1 VTIAPARRGKLQDPR
16 AQGSVLATVVAVAAF
31 AACHAVPSE
40 VEEPAVAALSPLFGN
55 VERTLV
61 RQRDAIVEL
70 RRDLHTHPELS
81 GEEQRTAGLV
91 AERMRALGLDIRGGV
106 GGHGV
111 IARLSGAYP
120 GRTIGFRADMDAFAS
135 SAPDPYPFPSTT
147 PGVRHICG
155 HDVHT
160 AVAIATAEAMA
171 SVRSQLAGTV
181 VFVFQP
187 AEENARGARAMLDDG
202 ALAGASLDAIF
213 AFHTAPLP
221 LGSIGTKSGVL
232 LNANSVAPGAT
243 NDVALEL
250 RSRGVIRAVVGG
262 EQLVVTTTVVP
273 GFSEDFGHF
282 QAIAPGVMFWLG
294 VSNPE
299 RATVGAPH
307 SADYVA
313 DDAAIHVGARTAS
326 ALLLAELERK

>member
-1 VTIAPARRGKLQDPR
+1 MAA
-16 AQGSVLATVVAVAAF
+16 VVALAAF
-31 AACHAVPSE
+31 VGCHAARPEDEAPV
-40 VEEPAVAALSPLFGN
+40 VAALSPLFAD
-55 VERTLV
+55 VEGALE
-61 RQRDAIVEL
+61 RQRDAIVAL
-70 RRDLHTHPELS
+70 RQDLHTHPELS
-81 GEEQRTAGLV
+81 GEELRTAGLV
-91 AERMRALGLDIRGGV
+91 AERLHALGLDVRSGV
-106 GGHGV
+106 GGYGV

-120 GRTIGFRADMDAFAS
+120 GRTVGFRGDMDAFPS
-135 SAPDPYPFPSTT
+135 SAPDPYPLPSTT

-160 AVAIATAEAMA
+160 AVALATAAAMA

-202 ALAGASLDAIF
+202 ALAGESLDAIF
-213 AFHTAPLP
+213 AFHTAPMP
-221 LGSIGTKSGVL
+221 LGSIGTKAGVL

-243 NDVALEL
+243 NDGPLEL
-250 RSRGVIRAVVGG
+250 RSRGVIRAVVGR

-282 QAIAPGVMFWLG
+282 QAVAPGVMFWLG

-299 RATVGAPH
+299 RGTVGSPH
-307 SADYVA
+307 SPDYVA
-313 DDAAIHVGARTAS
+313 DDGAIHVGASVAS

>member
-1 VTIAPARRGKLQDPR
+1 MAML
-16 AQGSVLATVVAVAAF
+16 VAA
-31 AACHAVPSE
+31 AALAGCHTTPAE
-40 VEEPAVAALSPLFGN
+40 AEEPAVAALSPLFAD
-55 VERTLV
+55 VERALV
-61 RQRDAIVEL
+61 RQRDAIVAL
-70 RRDLHTHPELS
+70 RQDLHTHPELS
-81 GEEQRTAGLV
+81 GQEQRTAGLV
-91 AERMRALGLDIRGGV
+91 AERLRALGLEVRSDV

-111 IARLSGAYP
+111 IARLSGADP

-135 SAPDPYPFPSTT
+135 SAPDPYSPPSTA

-187 AEENARGARAMLDDG
+187 AEETARGARAMLDDG
-202 ALAGASLDAIF
+202 ALAAASLDAIF
-213 AFHTAPLP
+213 AFHTAPMP

-232 LNANSVAPGAT
+232 LGANTVAPGAT
-243 NDVALEL
+243 NDRALEL
-250 RSRGVIRAVVGG
+250 RSRGVIRAVVGS

-282 QAIAPGVMFWLG
+282 QAVAPGVMFWLG

-299 RATVGAPH
+299 RGTVGAPH
-307 SADYVA
+307 SPDYVA
-313 DDAAIHVGARTAS
+313 DDAAIHVGARAAS

>member
-1 VTIAPARRGKLQDPR
+1 M
-16 AQGSVLATVVAVAAF
+16 ATVAAVATLAG
-31 AACHAVPSE
+31 CHATPSE
-40 VEEPAVAALSPLFGN
+40 GEEPAVAALSPLFPDI
-55 VERTLV
+55 ERALV
-61 RQRDAIVEL
+61 RQRDAIVAL
-70 RRDLHTHPELS
+70 RQDLHTHPELS

-91 AERMRALGLDIRGGV
+91 AERLRALGLDVRSGV

-111 IARLSGAYP
+111 IARLSGAHP
-120 GRTIGFRADMDAFAS
+120 GRMVGFRADMDAFPS
-135 SAPDPYPFPSTT
+135 SAPDPYSWPSTT

-160 AVAIATAEAMA
+160 AVAVATAEAMA

-187 AEENARGARAMLDDG
+187 AEETARGARAMLDDG

-213 AFHTAPLP
+213 AFHTAPMP

-243 NDVALEL
+243 NDGALEL
-250 RSRGVIRAVVGG
+250 RSRGVIRAVVGS

-282 QAIAPGVMFWLG
+282 QAVAPGVMFWLG

-299 RATVGAPH
+299 RGTVGAPH
-307 SADYVA
+307 RPDYVA
-313 DDAAIHVGARTAS
+313 DDDAIHVGARAAS

>member
-1 VTIAPARRGKLQDPR
+1 M
-16 AQGSVLATVVAVAAF
+16 ATVVAVAAL
-31 AACHAVPSE
+31 AGCHATPSE
-40 VEEPAVAALSPLFGN
+40 AEDPTVAALSPLFAD
-55 VERTLV
+55 VERALV
-61 RQRDAIVEL
+61 RQRDAIVAL
-70 RRDLHTHPELS
+70 RQDLHTHPELS
-81 GEEQRTAGLV
+81 GEEQRTAGVV
-91 AERMRALGLDIRGGV
+91 AERLRALGLDVRGGV

-111 IARLSGAYP
+111 IARLSGAHP

-135 SAPDPYPFPSTT
+135 SAPDPYSFPSMT

-202 ALAGASLDAIF
+202 ALAGESLDAIF
-213 AFHTAPLP
+213 AFHTAPMP
-221 LGSIGTKSGVL
+221 LGSIGTKSGLL

-250 RSRGVIRAVVGG
+250 RSRGVIRAVVGS

-282 QAIAPGVMFWLG
+282 QAVAPGVMFWLG

-299 RATVGAPH
+299 RGTVGAPH
-307 SADYVA
+307 SPDYVA
-313 DDAAIHVGARTAS
+313 DDAAIHVGARAMS

>member
-1 VTIAPARRGKLQDPR
+1 M
-16 AQGSVLATVVAVAAF
+16 AVAAL

-40 VEEPAVAALSPLFGN
+40 AEEPAVAALSPLFGD

-61 RQRDAIVEL
+61 QQRDTIVAL

-91 AERMRALGLDIRGGV
+91 AERLRALGLDIRGGV

-111 IARLSGAYP
+111 IAQLSGAYP
-120 GRTIGFRADMDAFAS
+120 GRTVGFRADMDAFAS

-171 SVRSQLAGTV
+171 AVRSQLAGTV

-202 ALAGASLDAIF
+202 ALASESVDAIF
-213 AFHTAPLP
+213 AFHTAPMP

-232 LNANSVAPGAT
+232 LDANSVAPGAT

-250 RSRGVIRAVVGG
+250 RSRGVIRAVVGS
-262 EQLVVTTTVVP
+262 EHLVVTTTVVP

-299 RATVGAPH
+299 RGTVGSPH
-307 SADYVA
+307 SPDYVA
-313 DDAAIHVGARTAS
+313 DDAAIHVAARTMS

>member
-1 VTIAPARRGKLQDPR
+1 MAM
-16 AQGSVLATVVAVAAF
+16 VVAVAAF
-31 AACHAVPSE
+31 PGCHAAPPE
-40 VEEPAVAALSPLFGN
+40 AEEPAVAALSPLFAD
-55 VERTLV
+55 VERALV
-61 RQRDAIVEL
+61 RQRDAIVAL
-70 RRDLHTHPELS
+70 RQDLHTHPELS

-91 AERMRALGLDIRGGV
+91 AERLRALDLDVRSGV

-111 IARLSGAYP
+111 IARLSGAHS
-120 GRTIGFRADMDAFAS
+120 GRTVGFRADMDAFAS
-135 SAPDPYPFPSTT
+135 SAPDPYSLPSTT

-202 ALAGASLDAIF
+202 ALAGESLDAIF
-213 AFHTAPLP
+213 AFHTAPMP
-221 LGSIGTKSGVL
+221 LGSIGTKPGVL
-232 LNANSVAPGAT
+232 LDANSVAPGAT
-243 NDVALEL
+243 NDRALEL
-250 RSRGVIRAVVGG
+250 RSRGVIRAVVGS

-282 QAIAPGVMFWLG
+282 QAVAPGVMFWLG

-299 RATVGAPH
+299 RGTVGAPH
-307 SADYVA
+307 SPDYVA
-313 DDAAIHVGARTAS
+313 DDDAIHVGARAAS